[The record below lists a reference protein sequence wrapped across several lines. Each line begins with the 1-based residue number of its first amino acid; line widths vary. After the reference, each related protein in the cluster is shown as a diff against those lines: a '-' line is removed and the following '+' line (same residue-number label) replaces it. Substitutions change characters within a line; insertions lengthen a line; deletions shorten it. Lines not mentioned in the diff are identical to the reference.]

1 MDFFIL
7 TYINQTQGI
16 ESGFTFGSFED
27 TPKIMML
34 DRILRT
40 TGYIFSRRKF
50 GQSIQSSYTNSALIR
65 EVIKKNQVTT
75 IFQNGERIRAGKL
88 NRQSFSDMAIR
99 WIIDTY
105 CRLNAS
111 IHESLVVVP
120 VNISYDRIYESQN
133 LAIEMIN
140 GVKQYYTV
148 FNTLDKMW
156 NLSKDSIGDIYVKY
170 LEPINLHDYLQAQ
183 GPSKAELAGPAK
195 SE

>member
-1 MDFFIL
+1 
-7 TYINQTQGI
+7 
-16 ESGFTFGSFED
+16 
-27 TPKIMML
+27 MML